1 MRHLT
6 TLALVVLLG
15 GCVTSGKD
23 AGNVPVDAPAPSA
36 GPVAAPAETQPEP
49 LRNTLRWTTASE
61 VDNFGFDIYRGTSED
76 GPFERM
82 TAQPLPGAGTVDEP
96 QDYVWYDEDIDPARD
111 YWYYIESISIDN
123 VRERFSPII
132 RAPAKSPP
140 DGGVDE
146 GAATHGGR

>member
-1 MRHLT
+1 MRHAM
-6 TLALVVLLG
+6 TLVLAVVVG

-23 AGNVPVDAPAPSA
+23 AGNVPVDAPSPSV
-36 GPVAAPAETQPEP
+36 GPAAAPAEKPQEP

-61 VDNFGFDIYRGTSED
+61 VDNFGFDIYRSTSED

-96 QDYVWYDEDIDPARD
+96 QDYVWFDEDIDPTRD

-132 RAPAKSPP
+132 RAPAKRPA
-140 DGGVDE
+140 GGGGAE
-146 GAATHGGR
+146 GAAADAS